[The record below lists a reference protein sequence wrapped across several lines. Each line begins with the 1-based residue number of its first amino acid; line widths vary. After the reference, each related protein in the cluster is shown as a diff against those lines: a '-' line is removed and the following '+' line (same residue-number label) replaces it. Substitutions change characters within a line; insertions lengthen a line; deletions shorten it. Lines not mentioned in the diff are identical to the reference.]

1 MGPKSG
7 WGGVQIGYVRPVQ
20 FLDHL
25 TVIKTIDD
33 FNTLTR
39 PEPPRLQTFFNTR
52 SNPPDVEKTLHIGPW
67 SEITPKMRKML
78 DIAKV
83 RLSNI

>member
-25 TVIKTIDD
+25 TVIIKVKT
-33 FNTLTR
+33 N
-39 PEPPRLQTFFNTR
+39 
-52 SNPPDVEKTLHIGPW
+52 
-67 SEITPKMRKML
+67 KMMFVWHFKL
-78 DIAKV
+78 IAIFPFYEEQSD
-83 RLSNI
+83 L